1 MWQSHILLRSET
13 LLMCPQGPFQ
23 LAAPRSCSRGWKVP
37 STHLG
42 MGLAQR
48 QHLALGHSAE
58 WSLLPTSNS
67 LPPASVGLGTMT
79 GWLSPEAELVCVCV
93 SGRDP

>member
-23 LAAPRSCSRGWKVP
+23 LAAPHSCSCGWKVP

-42 MGLAQR
+42 MGLVQGSTWP
-48 QHLALGHSAE
+48 LATQLRLESAAY
-58 WSLLPTSNS
+58 LS
-67 LPPASVGLGTMT
+67 LPPAFMGLGTMMW
-79 GWLSPEAELVCVCV
+79 WLSPEAEL
-93 SGRDP
+93 GGGTHRFKG